1 MRPFRPDYLAVEG
14 KTYSLFGKTG
24 STTEYYDKI
33 RGLADEILIRYPDI
47 RVLAEKINQFSSK
60 KSYLKNILKKQASEN
75 IISYILNLID
85 LHLKKYTENTEDHL
99 RKLPVS
105 KFWDRRLATSREQY
119 HLYMLEIELTNRQF
133 LADFRKADKK
143 IALLP
148 YCLQDFSVNCKSERN
163 GFDYQCRHCSARCYQ
178 NQASI
183 ILKKHDIEPYIWMGG
198 DMKQLA
204 KYTIKEKR
212 TFGVLGIA
220 CVPELLW
227 GMRNCRKN
235 RIPVIGLPLNANRC
249 IRWFGE
255 FFPNS
260 IDLDE
265 LEKLVSD

>member
-1 MRPFRPDYLAVEG
+1 MKPFRTDYSAVDG
-14 KTYSLFGKTG
+14 KTYSLFAKTG

-33 RGLADEILIRYPDI
+33 RRLADEILIRYPDI
-47 RVLAEKINQFSSK
+47 RVLAETINQYSSK
-60 KSYLKNILKKQASEN
+60 KRYLKKILKNQTSDN
-75 IISYILNLID
+75 IISNILNLID
-85 LHLKKYTENTEDHL
+85 PHLKEYTENTENHL
-99 RKLPVS
+99 KKLPVS

-119 HLYMLEIELTNRQF
+119 HLYMLEIELTNRKF
-133 LADFRKADKK
+133 SVDFKKADKK

-148 YCLQDFSVNCKSERN
+148 YCLQDFSVNCKSGKN

-183 ILKKHDIEPYIWMGG
+183 LLKKHEIEPYIWMGG

-212 TFGVLGIA
+212 TFGVLGVA
-220 CVPELLW
+220 CIPELLW

-235 RIPVIGLPLNANRC
+235 RISVVGLPLNANRC

-260 IDLDE
+260 IDLAE